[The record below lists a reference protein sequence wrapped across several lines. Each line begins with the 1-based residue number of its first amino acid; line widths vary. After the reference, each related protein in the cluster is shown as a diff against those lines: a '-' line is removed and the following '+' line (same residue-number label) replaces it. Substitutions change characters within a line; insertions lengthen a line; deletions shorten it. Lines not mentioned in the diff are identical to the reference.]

1 MVAAVLAGS
10 IAVLLTAVLLSSVIE
25 FSRVQSSSILF
36 ISAGVFCHLIWS
48 VQRAYLIAAERFSV
62 LGVLNFLH
70 LSSALVVPVMV
81 IAIFN
86 LSTVFLSC

>member
-36 ISAGVFCHLIWS
+36 ISAGVFCHLMWS

-62 LGVLNFLH
+62 LGILNFLH
-70 LSSALVVPVMV
+70 LSSALFLPVVGYSY
-81 IAIFN
+81 F
-86 LSTVFLSC
+86 